1 MRRTFPLLACW
12 LISISAAAQAPK
24 AAGLSYSIDTHD
36 AAHHRLHVTI
46 QLPEGPDQREL
57 QLPVWNALYYVRD
70 FSQYVLNLSATDRQK
85 HPLPLRA
92 ITPSRW
98 RLTGAA
104 PGAIIDYDFIAELP
118 PPFGTIADA
127 HHVFINPAEL
137 LMYSDD
143 TRNRRVMMTIAK
155 GIPEWQIATAL
166 GPDRFG
172 PEHGRNSAPVF
183 EAENYDRLAD
193 SPFEISAFKEAA
205 FDEGGVHYRIVV
217 DGDPADYD
225 MQKLVEQDRKL
236 VRFETQWMRPD
247 DNPQQKPAFDHYLFI
262 YHFPRGP
269 AGGGMEHAYSTA
281 ISVSVSRLQRDA
293 DAVSDVTAHEF
304 FHAWN
309 VKRIRPQCL
318 EPVDYAHEQP
328 CDALWFSEGVTSTVS
343 ELALLRTGLISEEHY
358 LEGIGR
364 EIQSLQSRPAHRL
377 VSAEA
382 SSIGTWLDK
391 YPAYR
396 LPQRSIDYY
405 NKGFLLGVLLDLQ
418 LREATG
424 GKKSLRDLFLYLD
437 ANFARDG
444 RFFGNSEGLRWAAEA
459 VTGVDFRS
467 FWQRYVA
474 GTDEIPYD
482 DFFRTVGL
490 RLQITNANA
499 ADSGFA
505 VQRAFA
511 SLSASVAGVTPGSPA
526 EAAGLRA
533 GDVIVAVNGDANAG
547 IERALPSMNPG
558 DTLRLKISRG
568 GQPLEL
574 QFKLGSRSEPQY
586 RLVDLDQITPQQRA
600 RRNQWLYGA
609 AEKP

>member
-1 MRRTFPLLACW
+1 MRRTLSLLAC
-12 LISISAAAQAPK
+12 LFIPIFAAAQMPK
-24 AAGLSYSIDTHD
+24 AAGVAYSIDTRD

-57 QLPVWNALYYVRD
+57 QMPVWNALYYVRD
-70 FSQYVLNLSATDRQK
+70 FSQYVLNLTATDRQK

-92 ITPSRW
+92 ITSSRW
-98 RLTGAA
+98 RLAGAA
-104 PGAIIDYDFIAELP
+104 QGATIEYDFIAELP
-118 PPFGTIADA
+118 PPFGTVADA
-127 HHVFINPAEL
+127 HHVFINPAEV

-143 TRNRRVMMTIAK
+143 TRNRALTVMISNAV
-155 GIPEWQIATAL
+155 PQWQVATAL
-166 GPDRFG
+166 SPDRFG
-172 PEHGRNSAPVF
+172 PEYGRNAARIF
-183 EAENYDRLAD
+183 EAGNYDRLAD
-193 SPFEISAFKEAA
+193 SPFEISDFKEAS
-205 FDEGGVHYRIVV
+205 FDEGGVNYRIAV

-225 MQKLVEQDRKL
+225 MQKLVEQNRKL

-247 DNPQQKPAFDHYLFI
+247 DDPQQKPSFDHYLFI

-281 ISVSVSRLQRDA
+281 ISVSASRLQRDPIA
-293 DAVSDVTAHEF
+293 SADVTAHEF

-343 ELALLRTGLISEEHY
+343 ELALLRTGLMSEEHY
-358 LEGIGR
+358 LEGIAR

-377 VSAEA
+377 MSAEA

-418 LREATG
+418 LREASG

-444 RFFGNSEGLRWAAEA
+444 KFFGNSEGLRWAAEA
-459 VTGVDFRS
+459 VTGTDFRS
-467 FWQRYVA
+467 FWQRYVS
-474 GTDEIPYD
+474 GTDEMPYD

-499 ADSGFA
+499 ADPGFA

-547 IERALPSMNPG
+547 IERALAAMNPG
-558 DTLRLKISRG
+558 DTLHLKITRG

-586 RLVDLDQITPQQRA
+586 RLVDLEHITARQRA
-600 RRNQWLYGA
+600 RRKEWLYGS